1 MSTTP
6 EVNIRSTTTPDSYSV
21 TPIWLSRYLV
31 VDYPLGTL
39 QALVHIV
46 TVNR

>member
-1 MSTTP
+1 MNKCVRKPTPP
-6 EVNIRSTTTPDSYSV
+6 EVTIDSQ
-21 TPIWLSRYLV
+21 RYLA
-31 VDYPLGTL
+31 LNTKTL